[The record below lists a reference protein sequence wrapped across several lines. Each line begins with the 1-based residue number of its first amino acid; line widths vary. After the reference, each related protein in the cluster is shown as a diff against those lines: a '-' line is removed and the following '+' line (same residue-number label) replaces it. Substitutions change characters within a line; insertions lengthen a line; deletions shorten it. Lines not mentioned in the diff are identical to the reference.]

1 MCARPWRILTQ
12 LCEPVVCGMST
23 GRTTAVRPRQAT
35 VRVYVDA
42 PIANGMMT
50 ACLFALTAAS
60 VFVYWEHIA
69 TLVALVVGIAGIT
82 HVSGVACL
90 GRRGTD
96 AFLQQAFKAWSTRA
110 GIALSRWIAAHK
122 CSAARRQR
130 SLLASSG
137 NHARVRRLVDG
148 VGAGGPVSNAMEA
161 SQAVAVSS
169 CPCSGLA
176 CLQVTRW
183 REQTTQLAIH
193 CALMSLFLPRFVTVG
208 RARPGAMTLF
218 ELYVL
223 AGEPW

>member
-1 MCARPWRILTQ
+1 
-12 LCEPVVCGMST
+12 MST

-161 SQAVAVSS
+161 SRAVAVSS
-169 CPCSGLA
+169 CPCSGLLLA
-176 CLQVTRW
+176 GYKVAGADDPTRN
-183 REQTTQLAIH
+183 
-193 CALMSLFLPRFVTVG
+193 SLCVDVTVFAAFRNSG
-208 RARPGAMTLF
+208 SCAPRCNDA
-218 ELYVL
+218 V
-223 AGEPW
+223 